1 MSMREYPILFD
12 DTPLLRPTKWTE
24 SKDVLENV
32 MTTEAGTD
40 YIELI
45 RYKLSISAGF
55 GVTGAWAAV
64 FQNFSE
70 QDTIEVKIYD
80 VVEEDYVQRTM
91 RMRNYKAKLKKDS
104 ELLEAVNGVW
114 EISFNLEE
122 I

>member
-1 MSMREYPILFD
+1 MSMKDYPVIFD
-12 DTPLLRPTKWTE
+12 ETPLLRPTKWTE

-55 GVTGAWAAV
+55 GVTGRWAAV
-64 FQNFSE
+64 FQEFSE
-70 QDTIEVKIYD
+70 HDTIEVKIYD
-80 VVEEDYVQRTM
+80 VIQEDYVTRTM
-91 RMRNYKAKLKKDS
+91 RMRDYKAKLEKNS

-114 EISFNLEE
+114 DISFTLEE